1 MRLRPTFE
9 EENARRPSRERESLV
24 GERTRIINRIKAVLA
39 WLGIRGFN
47 PKLRRAVECLD
58 AMRDNAWCAAATQ
71 FAMIREQIKE
81 SRGHASRVWNKRR

>member
-1 MRLRPTFE
+1 M
-9 EENARRPSRERESLV
+9 

-58 AMRDNAWCAAATQ
+58 ALRDNAWCAAATRLARLEQ
-71 FAMIREQIKE
+71 APVTGPHAMVRLMPA
-81 SRGHASRVWNKRR
+81 SSASASRPPTSCTSCR